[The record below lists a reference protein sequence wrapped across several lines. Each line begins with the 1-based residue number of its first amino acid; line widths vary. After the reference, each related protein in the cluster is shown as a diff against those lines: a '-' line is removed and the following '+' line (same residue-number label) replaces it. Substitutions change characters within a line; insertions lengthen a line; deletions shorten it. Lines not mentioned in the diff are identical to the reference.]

1 MEKHRGA
8 PPPADTSGKSPP
20 RSILIIVTRRIGDV
34 LLATPLIRSVKRAW
48 PDADLDVLVFEGT
61 QGVIAAN
68 TDIRRVLTVP
78 ERPGL
83 LTHLAL
89 LIRLARHYDIALSTL
104 PGDRPTLYAFFA
116 GRWRAGL
123 LGDERKQRWKRRLL
137 HRWVPFDNLN
147 THTVLMNLAL
157 AKPLG
162 IEPHCE
168 VTASWNTA
176 DAARVDAL
184 TAGTLAPRFAVLHP
198 HPKFNYKMWRRDGW
212 IEIAGWFAARGYGL
226 VLSGGRDAT
235 EAAYVAELASSMPP
249 GTINLAGKLTL
260 AEAGCLI
267 SRAAVFVGPDTAL
280 THMAAALG
288 TPTVALYG
296 PTDPVKWGPWPR
308 HHASLANPWKRLG
321 SQANGRVRLVQAH
334 APCVP
339 CLKEGCERC
348 VESYSDCLLQLPAV
362 KVISAIES
370 LLRAE
375 SHAV

>member
-1 MEKHRGA
+1 MENHRSA
-8 PPPADTSGKSPP
+8 PPPADVSGKSPP

-34 LLATPLIRSVKRAW
+34 LLATPLMRSVKHAW
-48 PDADLDVLVFEGT
+48 PDAALDVLVFEGT
-61 QGVIAAN
+61 QGVIAVNA
-68 TDIRRVLTVP
+68 DIRRVITVP
-78 ERPGL
+78 ERPRL
-83 LTHLAL
+83 LAHLAL
-89 LIRLARHYDIALSTL
+89 LIRLARRYDIALSTL
-104 PGDRPTLYAFFA
+104 HGDRPTLYAFVA

-123 LGDERKQRWKRRLL
+123 LGAERKERWKRKLL
-137 HRWVPFDNLN
+137 HRWVAFDNLN

-162 IEPHCE
+162 IATRFG
-168 VTASWNTA
+168 VTVSWNTT

-184 TAGTLAPRFAVLHP
+184 TAGTIAPRFAVLHP

-212 IEIAGWFAARGYGL
+212 IDIANWFAARGYGV
-226 VLSGGRDAT
+226 VLSGGGNVT
-235 EAAYVAELASSMPP
+235 EAAYVADLAGSMPP

-260 AEAGCLI
+260 PEAGCMI

-288 TPTVALYG
+288 VPTAALYG
-296 PTDPVKWGPWPR
+296 PTDPVKWGPWPND
-308 HHASLANPWKRLG
+308 HALFANPWKRLG
-321 SQANGRVRLVQAH
+321 SQANGRVRLIQGE

-339 CLKEGCERC
+339 CLKEGCERR
-348 VESYSDCLLQLPAV
+348 VESYSDCLLQLPAA

-375 SHAV
+375 SPPV